1 MDPTIL
7 KLLIALVPVV
17 ACLSVF
23 VAVDVFKLTP
33 LPEIG
38 ALLIGG
44 GFMAAAAYYANGGV
58 LDEFPVRFTSY
69 TQYVAPPVEEAIKG
83 LLVIG
88 LFAFNRIGYLIDA
101 AIAGFAIGAGFSLVE
116 ILTMCPTGWFIETEE
131 APDYLADHLAPVHA
145 IGVLKDVA
153 GDG

>member
-1 MDPTIL
+1 MVPTIL

-83 LLVIG
+83 L
-88 LFAFNRIGYLIDA
+88 APPWDA
-101 AIAGFAIGAGFSLVE
+101 S
-116 ILTMCPTGWFIETEE
+116 
-131 APDYLADHLAPVHA
+131 
-145 IGVLKDVA
+145 
-153 GDG
+153 